1 MGNSAIKMDGL
12 PVNSSRPGAAILLL
26 EDEDM
31 VGMIVSEMLDHIGYE
46 TVLVRE
52 GEQAVALYDERFQA
66 GTPFSAVIM
75 DLSIANGMGGEEAVT
90 EVLKI
95 DPAAKVIVSSGYS
108 FDPAML
114 DYRNYGFRAALGKP
128 FTIPDLSRVLKDL
141 VQ

>member
-1 MGNSAIKMDGL
+1 MDGL

>member
-1 MGNSAIKMDGL
+1 MDGL
-12 PVNSSRPGAAILLL
+12 PVNSSKPGAAILLL

-75 DLSIANGMGGEEAVT
+75 DLSIANGMGGEEAVI